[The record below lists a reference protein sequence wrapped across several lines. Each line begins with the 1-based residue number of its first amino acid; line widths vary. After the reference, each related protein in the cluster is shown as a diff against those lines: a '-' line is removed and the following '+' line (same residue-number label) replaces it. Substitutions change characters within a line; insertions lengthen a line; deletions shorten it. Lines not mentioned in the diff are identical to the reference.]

1 VLTNVRPAAL
11 HLPGRKLVVDTSP
24 VTQWMK
30 TPRAKFLKQVEF
42 LRQNSRLWGL
52 YSAAELDWSLHSE
65 AYKKLIFFA
74 TKPGKAI
81 RQSIGEF
88 NAYTKELMVKFHMSK
103 NVAGVPDS
111 VNSKPSSALK
121 TVESVIAKRPA
132 ESVTANAARSTVA
145 STSAARSTV
154 AVADSSAARSETAK
168 SASTVDKHV
177 ESTAAQPGRLNYQQ
191 LIVRTLGSLIAE
203 MKTTSNDNGA
213 QFAIVALPVRSALSV
228 RKGMETAFNDFDFND
243 EVKMLQGIC
252 SEKKV
257 DLINIHEQ
265 AKNLS
270 AKDKDELFFLVH
282 LTPEGHSF
290 VAKQLKPFVEPYVRA
305 GAKP

>member
-1 VLTNVRPAAL
+1 
-11 HLPGRKLVVDTSP
+11 
-24 VTQWMK
+24 
-30 TPRAKFLKQVEF
+30 
-42 LRQNSRLWGL
+42 
-52 YSAAELDWSLHSE
+52 
-65 AYKKLIFFA
+65 
-74 TKPGKAI
+74 
-81 RQSIGEF
+81 
-88 NAYTKELMVKFHMSK
+88 
-103 NVAGVPDS
+103 